1 MSKLSQFEH
10 RFAAFGRMA
19 EKFAAMNLKRFCH
32 PDAARKVRALAEFY
46 SEYLSKADDV
56 VDEFVTLCTMYREL
70 SMEKNDLNTTFL
82 LDNDMDRA
90 FPNHAI
96 LFHI

>member
-32 PDAARKVRALAEFY
+32 PDAAQKVRALAEFY
-46 SEYLSKADDV
+46 
-56 VDEFVTLCTMYREL
+56 
-70 SMEKNDLNTTFL
+70 
-82 LDNDMDRA
+82 
-90 FPNHAI
+90 
-96 LFHI
+96 